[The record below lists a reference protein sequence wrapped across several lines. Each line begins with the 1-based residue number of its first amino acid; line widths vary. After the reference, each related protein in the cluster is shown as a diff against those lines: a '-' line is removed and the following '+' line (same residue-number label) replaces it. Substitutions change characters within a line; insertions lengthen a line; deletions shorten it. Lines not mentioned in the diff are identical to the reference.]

1 MKHFISNTLPALR
14 RRFLVATATVVA
26 GTFGIGERSLAQ
38 ESDNWGNWRGPN
50 YTGAVDGVSP
60 PTTWDGST
68 NIKWKTAIPGA
79 GSGSPIVWGD
89 RIYVVS
95 AIATDRS
102 GQPDMDGV
110 PTAPSRGGPGGSR
123 GGRSGRPSGGP
134 PGGQRGGFGG
144 GRGGPPQGGRGGR
157 GGMNNVTPN
166 RFFQFAVLAY
176 DKASGKEVWKTIVN
190 EAVPHEGGHTTNTH
204 ASGSPVTDGNHI
216 YVSFGS
222 YGVYCLDMDGN
233 KIWKRDLGKMTTRNA
248 FGEAS
253 SPALHDDTLVVPWDQ
268 DGYQDKNG
276 NGSRDD
282 GELLSSIVGLD
293 AKTGEIKWRTPRA
306 SEPTT
311 WATPLIIPGKKQN
324 QVVMNGTTVRSY
336 DLETGEQIWECGGQV
351 TNPIPTP
358 IPFGDSVICMTGY
371 RGNAIYS
378 MAWNGEGKL
387 DGTDKVN
394 WSRNDAAPYVASGTL
409 HRGQLYFTKSRDGIM
424 SAVNAE
430 TGEVII
436 PQKRINGVRDLY
448 ASVIAAGD
456 YVYFTGRDGT
466 TTVIKH
472 GDDYEQVS
480 VNQLGEA
487 VDASLAVSGNQIF
500 IRAAEHLYCVGE

>member
-1 MKHFISNTLPALR
+1 MKLLSSKQIAFR
-14 RRFLVATATVVA
+14 RRRTLFATAVVLA
-26 GTFGIGERSLAQ
+26 GLASTARMVSAQ
-38 ESDNWGNWRGPN
+38 EAGNWANWRGPN
-50 YTGAVDGVSP
+50 YTGAIDGVNP
-60 PTTWDGST
+60 PTTWDDSQ
-68 NIKWKTAIPGA
+68 NVKWKTAIPGS
-79 GSGSPIVWGD
+79 GSGSPIIWGD

-95 AIATDRS
+95 AMETNKR
-102 GQPDMDGV
+102 GQPDMNGV
-110 PTAPSRGGPGGSR
+110 PTGPSRVGPGGFR
-123 GGRSGRPSGGP
+123 GRGGP

-144 GRGGPPQGGRGGR
+144 GQGGPPRSGRGGR
-157 GGMNNVTPN
+157 GGMNNATPD
-166 RFFQFAVLAY
+166 RYFQFAVLAY
-176 DKASGKEVWKTIVN
+176 DKATGREVWKTIVN

-233 KIWKRDLGKMTTRNA
+233 QVWERDLGKMTTRNA

-253 SPALHDDTLVVPWDQ
+253 SPALYKDTLVVPWDQ
-268 DGYQDKNG
+268 DGFEDKNG
-276 NGSRDD
+276 NGTRDD

-293 AKTGEIKWRTPRA
+293 AKTGEIKWRTPRS

-311 WATPLIIPGKKQN
+311 WGTPLIIPGDGQD

-336 DLETGEQIWECGGQV
+336 DLETGKQIWECGGQV

-358 IPFGDSVICMTGY
+358 IPFGDNVICMTGY

-378 MAWNGEGKL
+378 MAIDSQGKL

-394 WSRNDAAPYVASGTL
+394 WSRDDAAPYVASGTL

-456 YVYFTGRDGT
+456 HIYFTGRDGT
-466 TTVIKH
+466 TTVIQH
-472 GDDYEQVS
+472 GDDYEQVA

-487 VDASLAVSGNQIF
+487 VDASLAVSGNEIF
-500 IRAAEHLYCVGE
+500 IRAAEHLYCIGQ